1 MRLSDLSIKRP
12 VLAVVM
18 SLLLVVL
25 GLMSFLRLTLRELPA
40 IDPPIVSV
48 QVDYPG
54 ASAGVVETRV
64 TKPLEDALAGI
75 EGINTIDSN
84 SRNGS
89 SRISIEF
96 YASRDIEAA
105 ANDVRNAVSRVA
117 DRMPDEARAP
127 EITKVE
133 ADSDAIIWFNLR
145 SSSMDQMQM
154 SDYAQRYLVD
164 RFSSLQGVARV
175 FLGGSQRY
183 AMRIWLDGNR
193 LAARGLTPA
202 DVERAL
208 RAENVELG
216 AGRIESTD
224 RDFILRVARDY
235 TTPEAFAQMPL
246 GKGSDGYVVR
256 LGDVARVALES
267 AERRAYYRSNGEPA
281 MGIGIVQPR
290 SSRRSQGRGR
300 SDPPDPA
307 GRHRHLRRL
316 RQHHLHLRLRR
327 ARLRNPAGGHCA
339 GTAGDLAV
347 PRQRAR
353 GLDPGRHGA
362 GVRDRV
368 LHRVLDQ
375 PADLA
380 GAGAVHRAGGG

>member
-1 MRLSDLSIKRP
+1 MKLSDLSIKRP

-18 SLLLVVL
+18 SLLLIVL
-25 GLMSFLRLTLRELPA
+25 GTMSFLRLTLRELPA

-54 ASAGVVETRV
+54 ASAGVVETRI

-84 SRNGS
+84 SQNGS

-117 DRMPDEARAP
+117 DRMPEEADAP
-127 EITKVE
+127 EISKVE

-145 SSSMDQMQM
+145 STTMDQMQM

-183 AMRIWLDGNR
+183 AMRIWLDGNA

-202 DVERAL
+202 DVESAL

-216 AGRIESTD
+216 AGRLESSQ
-224 RDFILRVARDY
+224 RDSSCAWRA
-235 TTPEAFAQMPL
+235 TTP
-246 GKGSDGYVVR
+246 
-256 LGDVARVALES
+256 
-267 AERRAYYRSNGEPA
+267 
-281 MGIGIVQPR
+281 PR
-290 SSRRSQGRGR
+290 KRSRRCRW
-300 SDPPDPA
+300 A
-307 GRHRHLRRL
+307 
-316 RQHHLHLRLRR
+316 R
-327 ARLRNPAGGHCA
+327 AA
-339 GTAGDLAV
+339 TATW
-347 PRQRAR
+347 
-353 GLDPGRHGA
+353 
-362 GVRDRV
+362 
-368 LHRVLDQ
+368 
-375 PADLA
+375 
-380 GAGAVHRAGGG
+380 